1 MDKNKDKN
9 KEKTP
14 AIEAF
19 PTDETPTP
27 TKILRMA
34 DMDPFFQD
42 LKENPFDLHFRKATE
57 AVKRG
62 ADIVTASL
70 PASSE
75 SESLNTP
82 QIYVSEAS
90 SPGVVTSRPV
100 ILRSNSHN
108 RIAASTLPV
117 ASVQPVAKQ
126 FKPIAPNPGAGSDN
140 ALLLL
145 KFPGGETLK
154 LTNLPF
160 VKCDSNLASS
170 SAPMNQ
176 ETKLKLKRVL
186 NSNPRLESGASVT
199 NPSPSS
205 ASSLSPPSSSNSS
218 DDLKERNRM
227 SAQRSRVKKRQ
238 HIETLLETFTQ
249 SQNENQSLSAEN
261 KMLLEENARLRRLL
275 AEHLD
280 CSVTLRA
287 GTRDL
292 LAQELDLAI
301 LAPDSRTH
309 DIQTQTSVTGARDP
323 EPEHFPDFPPPP
335 QTHPE
340 DLRVD
345 TRIKND
351 SQSSKIQ
358 TAECVQPHPTASASV
373 IAVAGPASGGKARTK
388 TSGNVKATL
397 AQHCRKVG
405 TERSIKAN
413 NKGVVARRLKDKLKI
428 LKEKLAED
436 ENTLSDIKSGNLK

>member
-14 AIEAF
+14 AIETF

-34 DMDPFFQD
+34 DMDPFFSD

-62 ADIVTASL
+62 ADIAMASL
-70 PASSE
+70 QTSE

-90 SPGVVTSRPV
+90 SPNVVASRPV

-126 FKPIAPNPGAGSDN
+126 FKAIAPNPGAGAGSDN

-160 VKCDSNLASS
+160 VKCDSTQSPS

-186 NSNPRLESGASVT
+186 NSNPRLESGTSAT
-199 NPSPSS
+199 NPSPSL
-205 ASSLSPPSSSNSS
+205 SSSVSPPSSSHVS

-238 HIETLLETFTQ
+238 HIETLLESFTQ
-249 SQNENQSLSAEN
+249 SQNENQKLSDDN
-261 KMLLEENARLRRLL
+261 KMLLEDNDRLRRLL
-275 AEHLD
+275 AEHMD

-287 GTRDL
+287 GTREL
-292 LAQELDLAI
+292 LAQELDLSLPA
-301 LAPDSRTH
+301 LDSKTH
-309 DIQTQTSVTGARDP
+309 NIQTQTSVNEAR
-323 EPEHFPDFPPPP
+323 EEFPDFPPPP

-351 SQSSKIQ
+351 SHSSK
-358 TAECVQPHPTASASV
+358 TASRECPQPPAPVQAPASV
-373 IAVAGPASGGKARTK
+373 TARPVSGEKGKPRLP
-388 TSGNVKATL
+388 SDVKATL
-397 AQHCRKVG
+397 AKHCRKVG
-405 TERSIKAN
+405 TQRSIKAK

>member
-14 AIEAF
+14 AIETF

-57 AVKRG
+57 AVRRG
-62 ADIVTASL
+62 ADIVTASVT
-70 PASSE
+70 ASSE
-75 SESLNTP
+75 SDSLNTP
-82 QIYVSEAS
+82 QIWVSEAS
-90 SPGVVTSRPV
+90 SPNVVTSRPV

-126 FKPIAPNPGAGSDN
+126 FKPIAPNPGAASDN

-145 KFPGGETLK
+145 KLPGGETLK
-154 LTNLPF
+154 LSNLPF
-160 VKCDSNLASS
+160 VKCDSTQSTS
-170 SAPMNQ
+170 SAPMNL

-186 NSNPRLESGASVT
+186 NSSSVSNP
-199 NPSPSS
+199 NPSS
-205 ASSLSPPSSSNSS
+205 ASSLSPPSSSNGSHSS

-238 HIETLLETFTQ
+238 HIESLVETFTQ
-249 SQNENQSLSAEN
+249 SQHENQSLSAEN
-261 KMLLEENARLRRLL
+261 KMLVEENARLRQLL

-280 CSVTLRA
+280 CSVTSRA
-287 GTRDL
+287 GTREI

-301 LAPDSRTH
+301 PAPDSRTH
-309 DIQTQTSVTGARDP
+309 DIQTQTLATGSRDP
-323 EPEHFPDFPPPP
+323 EPEQFPDFPPPP

-345 TRIKND
+345 TRIKDD
-351 SQSSKIQ
+351 SQSSK
-358 TAECVQPHPTASASV
+358 TPNTDCPQPQAPSVSAPV
-373 IAVAGPASGGKARTK
+373 MAKAGAALGGKAGVK

-397 AQHCRKVG
+397 AKHCRKVG

-436 ENTLSDIKSGNLK
+436 ENTLSVIKSGNFK

>member
-14 AIEAF
+14 AIETF

-34 DMDPFFQD
+34 DMDPFFSD

-57 AVKRG
+57 AVKQG
-62 ADIVTASL
+62 ADIAMASL
-70 PASSE
+70 PTSE

-90 SPGVVTSRPV
+90 SPSVVASRPV

-126 FKPIAPNPGAGSDN
+126 FKAIAPSPVAGAGSDN

-160 VKCDSNLASS
+160 VKCDSTQSPS

-186 NSNPRLESGASVT
+186 NSNPRLETGTSVT
-199 NPSPSS
+199 NPCLSLSS
-205 ASSLSPPSSSNSS
+205 SVSPPSSSNSS

-238 HIETLLETFTQ
+238 HIETLLESYTQ
-249 SQNENQSLSAEN
+249 SQNENQKLSAVN
-261 KMLLEENARLRRLL
+261 KMLLEDNDRLRRLL

-287 GTRDL
+287 GTREL
-292 LAQELDLAI
+292 LAQELDLS
-301 LAPDSRTH
+301 LPSPDSRTH
-309 DIQTQTSVTGARDP
+309 NIQTQTSITEAREEFP
-323 EPEHFPDFPPPP
+323 EFPPPP

-351 SQSSKIQ
+351 SHSSKLVNTECPQ
-358 TAECVQPHPTASASV
+358 TPAPVQAPASV
-373 IAVAGPASGGKARTK
+373 KARPVSGEKGK
-388 TSGNVKATL
+388 TRVPGDVKATL
-397 AQHCRKVG
+397 AKHCRKVG
-405 TERSIKAN
+405 TQRSIKAN

>member
-14 AIEAF
+14 AIETF
-19 PTDETPTP
+19 PADETPTP

-34 DMDPFFQD
+34 DMDPFFSD

-62 ADIVTASL
+62 ADIAMASL
-70 PASSE
+70 PTSE

-90 SPGVVTSRPV
+90 SPNVLASRPV

-117 ASVQPVAKQ
+117 ASVQPVSKQ
-126 FKPIAPNPGAGSDN
+126 FKAIAPNPGAGTGSDN

-160 VKCDSNLASS
+160 VKCDSTQSPS

-186 NSNPRLESGASVT
+186 NSNPRLESGTSVI
-199 NPSPSS
+199 NPSPSL
-205 ASSLSPPSSSNSS
+205 SSSVSPPSSHVS

-238 HIETLLETFTQ
+238 HIETLLESFTH
-249 SQNENQSLSAEN
+249 SQNENQKLSDDN
-261 KMLLEENARLRRLL
+261 KMLVEDNERLRRLL

-287 GTRDL
+287 GTREL
-292 LAQELDLAI
+292 LALELDISLP
-301 LAPDSRTH
+301 APDSRTH
-309 DIQTQTSVTGARDP
+309 NIQTQTSVIETREEFP
-323 EPEHFPDFPPPP
+323 EFPPPP

-351 SQSSKIQ
+351 SSK
-358 TAECVQPHPTASASV
+358 TANRECPQPPAPVQA
-373 IAVAGPASGGKARTK
+373 PASGKARPV
-388 TSGNVKATL
+388 SGEKGKPRLPSDVKATL
-397 AQHCRKVG
+397 AKHCRKVG
-405 TERSIKAN
+405 NQRSIKAK

-436 ENTLSDIKSGNLK
+436 ENTLSDIKSGNLR